1 MKPAGSLADVTDA
14 DVAAAIPR
22 MAPLIEF
29 RGVTKKFGAQTI
41 LESVDLQIYEGQ
53 VTTIIGLSGSGKS
66 VLLKHIIGLLK
77 PDEGAIYFRGKPL
90 HRMGRKDMDACWA
103 QMSYMFQGNALFD
116 SMTVYENVAIPIR
129 ETMNLSKAEIDRRV
143 MARIEQAELGEA
155 AQKYPSQIS
164 GGMQKRVALARALI
178 TDPKIVLFDEPTTG
192 LDPVRKNA
200 ILSMIAQY
208 HKKFGFTAILV
219 SHEIPD
225 IFFISNR
232 ILALY
237 NRTIVFQGTPEE
249 LEAFEHPFKD
259 EVLQSIEGLQ
269 EELTGLYS
277 RRYFKVRYQTELKR
291 ETFREAYAV
300 VFFTLENL
308 NAISAGLGHEAAPE
322 AIRCMGTYIDKHFG
336 AVGGFSTRQ
345 NTHEFVTVLPNSD
358 LAAAEGILEDLIRD
372 FQENGIRQ
380 IQAGA
385 YKSATSVEGVEFVI
399 RAGLAQGL
407 HGQSTVEL
415 ESIIALAK
423 QDQKEIARLRC
434 IGCAHAN

>member
-1 MKPAGSLADVTDA
+1 MDV
-14 DVAAAIPR
+14 
-22 MAPLIEF
+22 PLIEF
-29 RGVTKKFGAQTI
+29 KGVTKRFGTRTI
-41 LESVDLQIYEGQ
+41 LERINLQIYEKQ

-66 VLLKHIIGLLK
+66 VLLKHIVGLLK
-77 PDEGAIYFRGKPL
+77 PDEGTILFRGKPL
-90 HRMGRKDMDACWA
+90 HQMEKKEMDACLG

-129 ETMNLSKAEIDRRV
+129 ETMNLTKAEIDRRV

-178 TDPKIVLFDEPTTG
+178 TDPQIVLFDEPTSG

-200 ILSMIAQY
+200 ILSMIAHY

-232 ILALY
+232 IIALY
-237 NRTIVFQGTPEE
+237 NRQIVFQGTPEE
-249 LEAFEHPFKD
+249 LETFEHPFKD
-259 EVLQSIEGLQ
+259 EVLHSIEGLQ
-269 EELTGLYS
+269 EELTGLFS

-291 ETFREAYAV
+291 GAFRETYAIV
-300 VFFTLENL
+300 VFTIENL
-308 NAISAGLGHEAAPE
+308 DAITAGLGHEAAPE
-322 AIRCMGTYIDKHFG
+322 AIRCMGAYIDKHFG

-345 NTHEFVTVLPNSD
+345 NTNEFVTVLPNSD
-358 LAAAEGILEDLIRD
+358 LAEVEGILKSLATD
-372 FQENGIRQ
+372 FQEQGIRQ

-385 YKSATSVEGVEFVI
+385 NKSAASMECVEFAI
-399 RAGLAQGL
+399 RAGFAQG
-407 HGQSTVEL
+407 HQGQSSVEL
-415 ESIIALAK
+415 KSIIALAK
-423 QDQKEIARLRC
+423 HDQKEIARFRC
-434 IGCAHAN
+434 DPGGKTN

>member
-1 MKPAGSLADVTDA
+1 
-14 DVAAAIPR
+14 
-22 MAPLIEF
+22 MAVPLIEF
-29 RGVTKKFGAQTI
+29 KGVTKRFGPLTI
-41 LESVDLQIYEGQ
+41 LNRVNLQIYEEQ

-66 VLLKHIIGLLK
+66 VLLKHIVGLLK
-77 PDEGAIYFRGKPL
+77 PDEGAIFFRGKPL
-90 HRMGRKDMDACWA
+90 HLMEKKEMNACLG

-116 SMTVYENVAIPIR
+116 SMTVYENVATPIR
-129 ETMNLSKAEIDRRV
+129 ETLNLSKTEIDRRV

-208 HKKFGFTAILV
+208 RKKFGFTAILV

-237 NRTIVFQGTPEE
+237 DRAIVFQGTPEE
-249 LEAFEHPFKD
+249 LEAFDHPFKD

-291 ETFREAYAV
+291 GAFRETYAIV
-300 VFFTLENL
+300 VFTIENL
-308 NAISAGLGHEAAPE
+308 DAISAGLGHEAAPE
-322 AIRCMGTYIDKHFG
+322 AIRCMGAFIDKHFG

-345 NTHEFVTVLPNSD
+345 NTNEFVTLLPNSD
-358 LAAAEGILEDLIRD
+358 IPAVERILADLTAD
-372 FQENGIRQ
+372 FQEYGVRR

-385 YKSATSVEGVEFVI
+385 YKSAALPEGVEFAI
-399 RAGLAQGL
+399 RAGLAQGQQ
-407 HGQSTVEL
+407 GQSTGEL

-423 QDQKEIARLRC
+423 LHQKEIARLRC
-434 IGCAHAN
+434 DGHDLAN